1 MKASRISTL
10 IIALFFTSSYCSCS
24 LSHKRQSRSR
34 DKEREFAI
42 GQSYAPEN
50 SRNELPIKSDIT
62 LSDIESSAT
71 DLYNKIT
78 DKDNAPEKVSDE
90 ISADF
95 HALLDSYAEFCD
107 ANTLAEIEYYSHSSD
122 DALRNKCSQTYEDM
136 LKARLVV
143 EYMIYCGFASKYTDI
158 FRDYITK
165 DIRGKFK
172 DDSSSPSTVSAF
184 SEYYDKYHYSFYL
197 NTYRK
202 KSTDTVSGSHQS
214 DLEYAETL
222 ISNLKEHKFNLYTQ
236 YNRDYTGEDIIRLN
250 KAIKDILLPAYDEL
264 ALTYLTSYEH
274 QNNIESITH
283 DPFDIINRYAQKLS
297 SPFAENAQKL
307 IDQELFTICSDP
319 DAADLS
325 FTDIMPS
332 QHSARIFIGDP
343 YNRTDLLPDA
353 IRQFGNFNAE
363 LEDDTPVFLY
373 ENNIDI
379 AQLHS
384 AGMQVLFLQF
394 YDDIYG
400 DMSKFEK
407 LRTVKELLDSVI
419 SGFLIGEF
427 EYSVA
432 IDSKDITPEEA
443 VERFNELFSDYDYTY
458 RLSDISSYP
467 EKPGYCIS
475 CGVSALA
482 ALEMYDDVFNA
493 PEKALERYKNIAD
506 VSCHTFDSSFR
517 SALHEAGFKD
527 VMTEEF
533 ITELADL
540 VMRIDAEYN

>member
-1 MKASRISTL
+1 MKASRISAL

-42 GQSYAPEN
+42 GQSYAPDKNSKDKLYTPQVRLADVEDAATGIFQKLESDVYDEN
-50 SRNELPIKSDIT
+50 ISKEIELGFKDMLYYSDK
-62 LSDIESSAT
+62 LC
-71 DLYNKIT
+71 
-78 DKDNAPEKVSDE
+78 
-90 ISADF
+90 
-95 HALLDSYAEFCD
+95 DS
-107 ANTLAEIEYYSHSSD
+107 NTLAEISFYSHCNDNAASNISEK
-122 DALRNKCSQTYEDM
+122 AYNDM
-136 LKARLVV
+136 LLSHLLT
-143 EYMIYCGFASKYTDI
+143 EYIIFCGYNSPYKELFK
-158 FRDYITK
+158 DYLTK
-165 DIRGKFK
+165 DMVQKFEDDDSLPVDIRIRG
-172 DDSSSPSTVSAF
+172 
-184 SEYYDKYHYSFYL
+184 EFYL
-197 NTYRK
+197 DEHPYNLYLNK
-202 KSTDTVSGSHQS
+202 HQKLSAKNGSHES

-250 KAIKDILLPAYDEL
+250 KAIKNILLPAYDEL
-264 ALTYLTSYEH
+264 TLTYLTSYEH

-283 DPFDIINRYAQKLS
+283 DPFDIINRYARKLS

-307 IDQELFTICSDP
+307 IDQELFTICNDT

-353 IRQFGNFNAE
+353 IRQFGHFNAE

-384 AGMQVLFLQF
+384 AGMQMLFLQF
-394 YDDIYG
+394 YDDIYE

-458 RLSDISSYP
+458 RLSNISSYL